1 MYSNFS
7 EHIFIN
13 IVVNNGKYTELNGF
27 RHTIISQLIK
37 NGADRYEVMKYT
49 GHTTLSAFE
58 KYIKS
63 IFAEPPKDLSDK
75 ITVII

>member
-1 MYSNFS
+1 M
-7 EHIFIN
+7 EN
-13 IVVNNGKYTELNGF
+13 IKD
-27 RHTIISQLIK
+27 LIK
-37 NGADRYEVMKYT
+37 IKLTEKKWSERYEVMKYT

-75 ITVII
+75 ITVVI